1 MSSFCKH
8 PLGSDM
14 GVDSSDAADPGLLFP
29 VGKGPGHPEERW
41 EGMDERRRFE
51 VIHNFVV

>member
-1 MSSFCKH
+1 
-8 PLGSDM
+8 M

-29 VGKGPGHPEERW
+29 VGKGPGYPEERW
-41 EGMDERRRFE
+41 EGRDERRRFE